1 MPLITDPDTLTF
13 EVTDTVTGTYMLTVR
28 PTTKL
33 LKLTIVGALSA
44 DGVTVQCLYSKLKE
58 VWLSQNL
65 PYDFPMESIFDEQF
79 EFVNEWR
86 PADDSTR
93 NLFRSAGWAERASGT
108 IVREYA
114 NMTTLGSFGAAE
126 QAYYSN
132 QSGVT
137 TNFVYT
143 GPVNEGVQIYGGASD
158 GNFNRRSSFTAYLRI
173 QGKAYDSYD
182 LLTGQSL
189 SSLTYK
195 KYGVPLANATDSK
208 ITVSDGDIDT
218 LAPYTGMTFG
228 RYTTSQETDGA
239 ELPNVLAGG
248 TYSFG
253 VVIDANGGTSAQV
266 YNWYQRQLRKGTDI
280 DAVGTLI
287 GTLAGEALEFV
298 GDTLYTR
305 PITNASGGGTGVF
318 VTDLDSNSVN
328 SIFFSDN
335 SYAVP
340 ADLRNYPFTA
350 AGTLV
355 FDANLQADAD
365 AEYWMYFTTLPGA
378 GNDYGESGAVLVDN
392 ASAVDITGLVSAN
405 PTIAW
410 SFAYDTN
417 TQGGRTAGTDAA
429 VTVIAIGKA
438 TAKFV
443 KATHTITRS
452 TGQTISLVAA
462 LERSYLNP

>member
-1 MPLITDPDTLTF
+1 MALITDPDSLTF
-13 EVTDTVTGTYMLTVR
+13 EVNDTVSGSNMLTVR

-33 LKLTIVGALSA
+33 IKLTKVGALSD
-44 DGVTVQCLYSKLKE
+44 DGVTVQCFYSKLKE
-58 VWLSQNL
+58 IWLSQNL
-65 PYDFPMESIFDEQF
+65 AYDFPMESIFDEQF
-79 EFVNEWR
+79 EFVNDWR
-86 PADDSTR
+86 PADDATR
-93 NLFRSAGWAERASGT
+93 NLFRSAGWAERSSGT

-114 NMTTLGSFGAAE
+114 NITTLGSFGSAE

-137 TNFVYT
+137 TNFTYT

-158 GNFNRRSSFTAYLRI
+158 GNFNRRASFKAFLRI
-173 QGKAYDSYD
+173 QGKALDEYD

-189 SSLTYK
+189 SALTYK
-195 KYGVPLANATDSK
+195 KYGVPLSNSTDSK
-208 ITVSDGDIDT
+208 IVTADAT
-218 LAPYTGMTFG
+218 LDADAPYTGMSVTWFAS
-228 RYTTSQETDGA
+228 SQETNGT

-248 TYSFG
+248 SYSFG
-253 VVIDANGGTSAQV
+253 VVIDANGGTAAQV
-266 YNWYQRQLRKGTDI
+266 YNWFQRQLRKATDI
-280 DAVGTLI
+280 DADASTLV
-287 GTLAGEALEFV
+287 GTLAGQALEFV

-305 PITNASGGGTGVF
+305 AIANADGGGTGVF
-318 VTDLDSNSVN
+318 IKNLDSNSVN
-328 SIFFSDN
+328 SVFFTDN
-335 SYAVP
+335 GGT
-340 ADLRNYPFTA
+340 LRNYPFTA

-355 FDANLQADAD
+355 FDSNLQADAD
-365 AEYWMYFTTLPGA
+365 AEYWMYFTSGYGTAGA
-378 GNDYGESGAVLVDN
+378 ILVDD
-392 ASAVDITGLVSAN
+392 STGTDITGLVGAN
-405 PTIAW
+405 ASIAW

-443 KATHTITRS
+443 KATHTITRT

>member
-1 MPLITDPDTLTF
+1 MALILDPDSLTF
-13 EVTDTVTGTYMLTVR
+13 EVNDTVSGTNMLTVR

-79 EFVNEWR
+79 EFVNDWR
-86 PADDSTR
+86 PADDATR

-114 NMTTLGSFGAAE
+114 NITTLGSFGAAE

-132 QSGVT
+132 QAGVT
-137 TNFVYT
+137 TSFTYT
-143 GPVNEGVQIYGGASD
+143 GPVNEGVHIYGGASD
-158 GNFNRRSSFTAYLRI
+158 GNFNRRAAFKAFLRI
-173 QGKAYDSYD
+173 QGKTLDEYD

-189 SSLTYK
+189 TALTYK
-195 KYGVPLANATDSK
+195 KYGVPLSNATDSK
-208 ITVSDGDIDT
+208 IVTADGT
-218 LAPYTGMTFG
+218 LDSNAPYTGMTATWFA
-228 RYTTSQETDGA
+228 TSQETNGT

-253 VVIDANGGTSAQV
+253 VVIDANGGTAQQV

-280 DAVGTLI
+280 DADASTLI
-287 GTLAGEALEFV
+287 GTLAGQALEFV

-305 PITNASGGGTGVF
+305 AITNADGGGTGVF
-318 VTDLDSNSVN
+318 IKNLDSNSVN
-328 SIFFSDN
+328 SVFFTDN
-335 SYAVP
+335 SGA
-340 ADLRNYPFTA
+340 LRNYPFTA

-355 FDANLQADAD
+355 FDTNLQADAD
-365 AEYWMYFTTLPGA
+365 AEYWIYFTTLPGA

-392 ASAVDITGLVSAN
+392 ASGVDITGLVGAAASI
-405 PTIAW
+405 PW

-417 TQGGRTAGTDAA
+417 TQGGRTAGTDAS

-443 KATHTITRS
+443 KTTHTITRT